1 MLSAAFAASCCAYR
15 DCVAQAW
22 LEPLSEVGA
31 HLLDDDSPNTEV
43 SPAVLG
49 QPTRQPATASTS
61 SQATGHA
68 TIASHVCR
76 PSSSS
81 EPCLS
86 DSLQSDQRWLGHNAV
101 STVSSVDTMGLAGL
115 GALIRSGSDEAS
127 GSDGSS
133 GARSYASSLASNL
146 PGTGSA
152 LSGTDLCVSWHAGVA
167 RAWRDPVIG
176 SPAWYIHAHFELG
189 TALLAAAWTQKFAG

>member
-1 MLSAAFAASCCAYR
+1 M
-15 DCVAQAW
+15 
-22 LEPLSEVGA
+22 
-31 HLLDDDSPNTEV
+31 

-68 TIASHVCR
+68 TIRSHVCR

-86 DSLQSDQRWLGHNAV
+86 DSLQSDQRWLGHDAV

-115 GALIRSGSDEAS
+115 GALIPSGSDEAS
-127 GSDGSS
+127 GSDGSNGASGGSSSGGSGSS

-167 RAWRDPVIG
+167 HAWRDPVIG
-176 SPAWYIHAHFELG
+176 SPAWYIHAQFELG